1 MKNAI
6 KSNKI
11 LSQIG
16 FGFTGAAFTGAL
28 SLCVCAVTNRGLLS
42 FLLCCILCFAFSVKS
57 KESIFAPHSFLL
69 VPLFFAMSQG
79 SELATGLT
87 IFGGGLIYLLM
98 SKLMKSR
105 RLPDFVISGA
115 GLGLAVGAT
124 ILLTNSYFGI
134 GANSFTPFD
143 MLKEFRSLGFHPN
156 FRGLFYG
163 TITLFAMITFPFKFK
178 KLNKYLPAAFVT
190 LLIPYAFN
198 LFLNPQR
205 ELTTINEALSLAL
218 RESLRAEFTS
228 YMSISAKDIPLI
240 LKGSVGFGV
249 ILYIF
254 GNDGISVAPANCL
267 SGILSG
273 IPVKKHPI
281 KSYGVISAVTSAVI
295 ITLWVFLCPS
305 AFSRLPLHCAGSM
318 LIVFAWQSL
327 PTASLKSVFKE
338 RNFIKILLMLLCAV
352 PFVLTDVFASTLV
365 CIIVWAIFGN
375 RKELTK

>member
-16 FGFTGAAFTGAL
+16 FGFTGAAFTGAF

-42 FLLCCILCFAFSVKS
+42 FLICCILCFVFSIKN
-57 KESIFAPHSFLL
+57 KESIFAPHVFLL

-79 SELATGLT
+79 SALASGLS
-87 IFGGGLIYLLM
+87 IVGGGLIYLLI
-98 SKLMKSR
+98 SKLIKSR
-105 RLPDFVISGA
+105 PLPDFVISGA
-115 GLGLAVGAT
+115 GLGLAVGVT

-178 KLNKYLPAAFVT
+178 KLNKYLPGAFVT
-190 LLIPYAFN
+190 LLIPYIFN

-205 ELTTINEALSLAL
+205 ELTTINESLSLVFP
-218 RESLRAEFTS
+218 ESLTAEFAEFIN
-228 YMSISAKDIPLI
+228 ISAKDIPLI
-240 LKGSVGFGV
+240 LKCSVGLGV

-254 GNDGISVAPANCL
+254 GNDGIATCPANCL

-273 IPVKKHPI
+273 IPVKKHSI
-281 KSYGVISAVTSAVI
+281 KSYGVISAVTSIII
-295 ITLWVFLCPS
+295 ITLLVFLCP
-305 AFSRLPLHCAGSM
+305 AVFSRLPLHCAGSM
-318 LIVFAWQSL
+318 LIVSAWQSL
-327 PTASLKSVFKE
+327 PTLSLKNVFKE

-352 PFVLTDVFASTLV
+352 PFVLTDVFTGTLV
-365 CIIVWAIFGN
+365 CIIVWAVFGS